1 MEDGHD
7 SPHTPATIL
16 LVEDEQELSVEIKQ
30 LLETSG
36 YHVLFASNEKK
47 SLALLSGSKFRV
59 GLILINQRMLSDE
72 VLAIG
77 RRIREDEHVV
87 ASAPVVVLPFEFDHA
102 MEGTDENMGNG
113 DYKSYIGDWKQLG
126 DLLASLLPL

>member
-1 MEDGHD
+1 MDDKHD
-7 SPHTPATIL
+7 APHTPVTIL

-30 LLETSG
+30 LLETIG
-36 YHVLFASNEKK
+36 YQVVVASNEKK
-47 SLALLSGSKFRV
+47 SLALLAGSKFKV

-87 ASAPVVVLPFEFDHA
+87 ASAPVVVLPFEFDRA
-102 MEGTDENMGNG
+102 MEGTDEKVGNG

-126 DLLASLLPL
+126 DLLASLLPI

>member
-1 MEDGHD
+1 MDDEYDASHM
-7 SPHTPATIL
+7 PATIL
-16 LVEDEQELSVEIKQ
+16 LVEDERELSVEIKQ
-30 LLETSG
+30 LLENIG
-36 YHVLFASNEKK
+36 YHVVVASNEKK
-47 SLALLSGSKFRV
+47 SLALLAGSRFKV
-59 GLILINQRMLSDE
+59 GLILINQHMLSDE

-113 DYKSYIGDWKQLG
+113 DYKSYIEDWKQLG
-126 DLLASLLPL
+126 DLLGTLLPL